1 MHPGSCMS
9 TAPESVSQ
17 PLLPAADRCMG
28 AALAACP
35 EAACI
40 VEAGKIVWCNSAHA
54 RLFGYD
60 SSRELEGRPLADLL
74 PKHHPCTSRQE
85 GGPALNCGFPAC
97 QFHGRRKNNSYLQM
111 ESSCREFWLDQ
122 RRFLVI
128 TTRDIS
134 QAERRRV
141 SREGEARF
149 RAIFEAAAIGI
160 GHFTLEGNLAE
171 SNRAL
176 EEMLGYSHNE
186 LQGMPFA
193 GITHPDDVAEDM
205 RLFGEMT
212 SGRRDLYQL
221 EKRYLRKNGE
231 VMWARL
237 NVSLV
242 RGPGGEPQFAIKM
255 VEDITE
261 RKRAEEALRESQKME
276 AVGRLVAGLAHDFAN
291 LLTGI
296 GILSDLLAVELRS
309 HPGGQRAREIQLAT
323 EHGCALIRKLLF
335 VARQHVSDSK
345 VLSLE
350 TVVGDMRDLLAKL
363 VEERIELTIRSASGL
378 GHIKADPA
386 EMQQVILNLVLNARD
401 ALPQGGRISIEL
413 SDCALDAATAIAAR
427 VTAGEYVVLEVADNG
442 CGMDENTRAHLFEPF
457 FTTKQPGQGTGL
469 GLATVKAIVT
479 QARGSIVVES
489 APGRGTRMRVL
500 LPRVRAKLEWH
511 GSEAHN
517 HPSLEGRETVLL
529 VEDDERVRAS
539 VEQVLTQCGY
549 QVLVAA
555 DGSEAMQLARR
566 HRGPIHLLLLDM
578 VMPGKSGQE
587 VARQVAP
594 LRPQAK
600 VLFISGYG
608 PGGQEEAPDSR
619 IFRKPFT
626 GGALAR
632 KVRETLDAGPP
643 PAEAPGGESGRRMT
657 KAGKCSSRRKSC

>member
-1 MHPGSCMS
+1 M
-9 TAPESVSQ
+9 
-17 PLLPAADRCMG
+17 
-28 AALAACP
+28 AACP

-54 RLFGYD
+54 RLFGYAT
-60 SSRELEGRPLADLL
+60 SRELEGLPLSDLL
-74 PKHHPCTSRQE
+74 PKHHPCTSRGE
-85 GGPALNCGFPAC
+85 GSPALNCGFPAC
-97 QFHGRRKNNSYLQM
+97 QFDGRRKNNSYLQM

-122 RRFLVI
+122 RRFRVI

-176 EEMLGYSHNE
+176 EEMLGYSHKE

-193 GITHPDDVAEDM
+193 RITHRDDVAEDT

-212 SGRRDLYQL
+212 SGRRDRYQL

-261 RKRAEEALRESQKME
+261 RKRAEEALRESQKTE

-309 HPGGQRAREIQLAT
+309 QPGGQRAREIQLAS

-335 VARQHVSDSK
+335 VAHQHVSDSK

-363 VEERIELTIRSASGL
+363 VEERIELSIRSASGL
-378 GHIKADPA
+378 GHIKADPT

-401 ALPQGGRISIEL
+401 ALPEGGRISIEL
-413 SDCALDAATAIAAR
+413 SNYALDAATAIAAR
-427 VTAGEYVVLEVADNG
+427 VTAGENVVLEVADNG

-469 GLATVKAIVT
+469 GLATVKAIVS
-479 QARGSIVVES
+479 QSRGSIVVES
-489 APGRGTRMRVL
+489 APGQGTRMRVL
-500 LPRVRAKLEWH
+500 LPRVRSKLEWR
-511 GSEAHN
+511 GSQAHN

-555 DGSEAMQLARR
+555 DGAEAMRLARR
-566 HRGPIHLLLLDM
+566 HRGPIHLLLADM

-587 VARQVAP
+587 VARQMAP
-594 LRPQAK
+594 LHPRAK

-608 PGGQEEAPDSR
+608 PRDQEEAPDSR

-632 KVRETLDAGPP
+632 KVREALDAGPR
-643 PAEAPGGESGRRMT
+643 PAEGAGPGNGRRMAKT
-657 KAGKCSSRRKSC
+657 GKSSSRRKSC

>member
-1 MHPGSCMS
+1 M
-9 TAPESVSQ
+9 
-17 PLLPAADRCMG
+17 
-28 AALAACP
+28 AACP

-54 RLFGYD
+54 RLFGYAT
-60 SSRELEGRPLADLL
+60 SRELEGLPLSDLL
-74 PKHHPCTSRQE
+74 PKYHPCTSRGE
-85 GGPALNCGFPAC
+85 GSPALNCGFPGC
-97 QFHGRRKNNSYLQM
+97 QFDGRRKNNSYLQM

-122 RRFLVI
+122 RRFRVI

-160 GHFTLEGNLAE
+160 GHFTLAGNLAE

-176 EEMLGYSHNE
+176 EEMLGYSHKE

-193 GITHPDDVAEDM
+193 RITHRDDVAEDT

-212 SGRRDLYQL
+212 SGRRDRYQL

-261 RKRAEEALRESQKME
+261 RKRAEEALRESQKTE

-309 HPGGQRAREIQLAT
+309 QPGGQRAREIQLAS

-335 VARQHVSDSK
+335 VAHQHVSDSK

-363 VEERIELTIRSASGL
+363 VEERIELSIRSASGL
-378 GHIKADPA
+378 GHIKADPT

-401 ALPQGGRISIEL
+401 ALPEGGRISIEL
-413 SDCALDAATAIAAR
+413 SNYALDAATAIAAR
-427 VTAGEYVVLEVADNG
+427 VMAGEYVVLEVADNG

-469 GLATVKAIVT
+469 GLATVKAIVS
-479 QARGSIVVES
+479 QSRGSIVVES
-489 APGRGTRMRVL
+489 APGQGTRMRVL
-500 LPRVRAKLEWH
+500 LPRVRSKLEWR
-511 GSEAHN
+511 GSQAHN

-555 DGSEAMQLARR
+555 DGAEAMRLARR
-566 HRGPIHLLLLDM
+566 RRGPIHLLLADM

-587 VARQVAP
+587 VARQMAP
-594 LRPQAK
+594 LHPRAK

-608 PGGQEEAPDSR
+608 PRDQEEAPDSR

-632 KVRETLDAGPP
+632 KVREALDAGPR
-643 PAEAPGGESGRRMT
+643 PAEGAGAGNGRRMAKT
-657 KAGKCSSRRKSC
+657 GKSSSRRKSC